1 VKEQAAA
8 MAALIPEPKERLMTK
23 QQNEH
28 GIDRLISLLSI
39 GHSDVIDNITQ
50 AGNDRNSISIAF
62 KDGEV
67 LVLTAEDEAGVEAE
81 TQNFI

>member
-1 VKEQAAA
+1 
-8 MAALIPEPKERLMTK
+8 MAALTPDAKERVMTK
-23 QQNEH
+23 QQTEH
-28 GIDRLISLLSI
+28 GIDRLIGLLLKD
-39 GHSDVIDNITQ
+39 HSDVIDNITQ

-67 LVLTAEDEAGVEAE
+67 LVLTAEDETAEEAA